1 MKTMKF
7 DNPKYFNSR
16 ELSWIDFD
24 SRVLEEANDSG
35 NPLLER
41 LRFLGITQSNL
52 DEFFNIRVA
61 SLHKMVSVNYEKP
74 DAAGLTPA
82 QQLAGVAKKAHQLV
96 NHQYDLLFD
105 KILPK
110 LKDQSINL
118 LKINQVNDQQMEFLD
133 DYFHQKLYP
142 VLTPLAVDVSRP
154 FPFIANNTLNIAL
167 IITKHGNTSQE
178 SFATVQVPEVFPR
191 VIKLPNADNDFIL
204 LEEVIKYFIGE
215 LFVGYTAHDMACF
228 RVTRDMDIEAD
239 EDTSDLMREIKHELR
254 ERERGQVMRLEI
266 ESGMNNQLRNRL
278 VDEYKLNDDAL
289 YVVRGPIDLT
299 LVNKLIKQVSGHQ
312 DLLFKKFT
320 PYLPKPLQ
328 DETMFEAIS
337 KSDVFVHHPYD
348 SFAPVLNF
356 IDQAANDPDTLAI
369 KMTLYRVSPNSPIIK
384 SLKRAAQN
392 GKQVTA
398 LVELKARF
406 DEANNLHWADELER
420 AGCHVIYGLVG
431 LKVHCKLT
439 LIVRKEADGIKRYM
453 HMGTG
458 NYNDLTAKLY
468 TDMGIFT
475 DNQEMGV
482 DATNIFNMLS
492 GFSEPPYFNELT
504 ISPYGIRNHLME
516 KIDEEIKNVQAGKKG
531 FIQMKMNSL
540 SDTAMIKKLYEASAA
555 GVKINLIVRGICN
568 LRVGIKGVSDNITVH
583 SIVGQLLEHSRI
595 YYFYADGEEKVFLSS
610 ADLMKRNLSRRV
622 ELLFPVLQNDIR
634 EHIIHIFNI
643 MWRDNVKT
651 RQLHPDDTW
660 HHIHH
665 ENKQRLNAQSF
676 LIEHRKK
683 IADKLFNHDF
693 PKVKPKKA
701 NKFTPIRN
709 QNERKH

>member
-1 MKTMKF
+1 MKF
-7 DNPKYFNSR
+7 DNPEYFNSR
-16 ELSWIDFD
+16 ELSWLDFD
-24 SRVLEEANDSG
+24 SRVLDEANDTS

-61 SLHKMVSVNYEKP
+61 SLHKLVSVGYEQP
-74 DAAGLTPA
+74 DAAGLTPE
-82 QQLAGVAKKAHQLV
+82 QQLKGVSKKAHKLV
-96 NHQYDLLFD
+96 DEQYRILFD
-105 KILPK
+105 DLLPK
-110 LKDQSINL
+110 LSDKNIHL
-118 LKINQVNDQQMEFLD
+118 LKIDQLSNRQMDFLD

-167 IITKHGNTSQE
+167 IITKNGQSKQE
-178 SFATVQVPEVFPR
+178 SFATVQVPDVFSR
-191 VIKLPNADNDFIL
+191 VIKLPGADNDFIL
-204 LEEVIKYFIGE
+204 LEEVIKYYAGE
-215 LFVGYTAHDMACF
+215 LFVGYKAHDMACF

-254 ERERGQVMRLEI
+254 QRERGQVMRLEI
-266 ESGMNNQLRNRL
+266 EAKMSHQLRERL
-278 VDEYKLNDDAL
+278 INEYKLNDDAI
-289 YVVRGPIDLT
+289 YVVKGPINLT
-299 LVNKLIKQVSGHQ
+299 MVSKLIKQVSYHKN
-312 DLLFKKFT
+312 LLYPSFT
-320 PYLPKPLQ
+320 PYFPAPLQ
-328 DETMFEAIS
+328 DESMFDAIS

-348 SFAPVLNF
+348 SFQPVLNF
-356 IDQAANDPDTLAI
+356 INQAANDPDTLAI

-431 LKVHCKLT
+431 LKVHSKLT
-439 LIVRKEADGIKRYM
+439 LIVRKEEDGIKRYM

-458 NYNDLTAKLY
+458 NYNDVTAKLY

-475 DNQEMGV
+475 DNQEMGI

-492 GFSEPPYFNELT
+492 GFSEPPYFHKLT
-504 ISPYGIRNHLME
+504 ISPNGIRNYLME
-516 KIDEEIKNVQAGKKG
+516 RIDDEIENVKAGKRG

-540 SDTAMIKKLYEASAA
+540 SDTIIIKKLYEASAA
-555 GVKINLIVRGICN
+555 GVKINLLVRGICN

-583 SIVGQLLEHSRI
+583 SLVGQLLEHSRI

-622 ELLFPVLQNDIR
+622 ELLFPVLQDDIR
-634 EHIIHIFNI
+634 KHIIKIYDI
-643 MWRDNVKT
+643 LWKDNVKT
-651 RQLHPDDTW
+651 RVLQPDDNW
-660 HHIHH
+660 LHVKREGHDP
-665 ENKQRLNAQSF
+665 LNAQSY
-676 LIEHRKK
+676 LISNRKR
-683 IADKLFNHDF
+683 IANVLFNRDF
-693 PKVKPKKA
+693 GTPEKRKTT
-701 NKFTPIRN
+701 KFMPIRN
-709 QNERKH
+709 HNGRKL

>member
-1 MKTMKF
+1 MKF

-16 ELSWIDFD
+16 ELSWLDFD
-24 SRVLEEANDSG
+24 ARVLDEANDTS

-82 QQLAGVAKKAHQLV
+82 QQLSGVAKKAHQLV
-96 NHQYDLLFD
+96 DDQYNILFD
-105 KILPK
+105 KLLPK
-110 LKDQSINL
+110 LAVKNINL
-118 LKINQVNDQQMEFLD
+118 LNINELNNHQMEFLD

-167 IITKHGNTSQE
+167 IITKQGDDQQE
-178 SFATVQVPEVFPR
+178 SFATVQVPEVFSR
-191 VIKLPNADNDFIL
+191 VIKLPGAENDFIL
-204 LEEVIKYFIGE
+204 LEEVIKHFISE
-215 LFVGYTAHDMACF
+215 LFVGYNAHDMACF

-239 EDTSDLMREIKHELR
+239 EDTSDLMREIKNELR
-254 ERERGQVMRLEI
+254 QRERGQVMRLEI
-266 ESGMNNQLRNRL
+266 ESGMTKQLRERL
-278 VDEYKLNDDAL
+278 VDEYHLNDSAL
-289 YVVRGPIDLT
+289 YVVKGPIDLT
-299 LVNKLIKQVSGHQ
+299 LVSKWIKQVTGHA
-312 DLLFKKFT
+312 DLTYKKFT
-320 PYLPKPLQ
+320 PYLPAVLK
-328 DETMFEAIS
+328 ERTMFDAIS
-337 KSDVFVHHPYD
+337 KSDIFVHHPYD
-348 SFAPVLNF
+348 SFQSVLNF

-431 LKVHCKLT
+431 LKVHSKLT
-439 LIVRKEADGIKRYM
+439 LIVRKEEDGIKRYM

-458 NYNDLTAKLY
+458 NYNDVTAKLY

-492 GFSEPPYFNELT
+492 GFSEPPYFHKLT
-504 ISPYGIRNHLME
+504 ISPDGIRNYLME
-516 KIDEEIKNVQAGKKG
+516 RIDDEIENVKAGKKG

-540 SDTAMIKKLYEASAA
+540 SDTIIIKKLYEASAA

-568 LRVGIKGVSDNITVH
+568 LRVGIKGASDNITVH
-583 SIVGQLLEHSRI
+583 SLVGQLLEHSRI
-595 YYFYADGEEKVFLSS
+595 YYFYADGDEKVFLSS

-622 ELLFPVLQNDIR
+622 ELLFPVLQDDIR
-634 EHIIHIFNI
+634 EHIIQIFNI
-643 MWRDNVKT
+643 LWSDNVKT
-651 RQLHPDDTW
+651 RLLQPDDSW
-660 HHIHH
+660 PHIDRKDH
-665 ENKQRLNAQSF
+665 QPLNAQSF
-676 LIEHRKK
+676 LIDNRKE
-683 IADKLFNHDF
+683 IADTLFDKDF
-693 PKVKPKKA
+693 GTPTEKKTT
-701 NKFTPIRN
+701 KFMPIRN
-709 QNERKH
+709 HNEGKI

>member
-1 MKTMKF
+1 MKF
-7 DNPKYFNSR
+7 DNPEYFNSR
-16 ELSWIDFD
+16 ELSWLDFD
-24 SRVLEEANDSG
+24 SRVLDEANDTN

-61 SLHKMVSVNYEKP
+61 SLHKLVAVNYEQP

-82 QQLAGVAKKAHQLV
+82 QQLKGVSKKAHHLVDTQYNILFNELLPQLAKK
-96 NHQYDLLFD
+96 NIHM
-105 KILPK
+105 
-110 LKDQSINL
+110 LKMDQLSNRQI
-118 LKINQVNDQQMEFLD
+118 DFLD

-167 IITKHGNTSQE
+167 IITKKGQNEQE
-178 SFATVQVPEVFPR
+178 SFATVQVPDVFSR
-191 VIKLPNADNDFIL
+191 VIKLPDASNDFIL
-204 LEEVIKYFIGE
+204 LEEVIKHYAGE

-254 ERERGQVMRLEI
+254 QRERGQVMRLEI
-266 ESGMNNQLRNRL
+266 ESSMSNQLRNRL
-278 VDEYKLNDDAL
+278 IKEYQLDDDAI
-289 YVVRGPIDLT
+289 YVVDGPIDLT
-299 LVNKLIKQVSGHQ
+299 LVSKWIKQVQRHNN
-312 DLLFKKFT
+312 LLFDKFT
-320 PYLPKPLQ
+320 PYFPTPLQ
-328 DETMFEAIS
+328 DESMFDAIS

-348 SFAPVLNF
+348 SFQPVLNF

-369 KMTLYRVSPNSPIIK
+369 KMTLYRVSPNSPIIR
-384 SLKRAAQN
+384 SLKHAAQN

-431 LKVHCKLT
+431 LKVHSKLT

-458 NYNDLTAKLY
+458 NYNDVTARLY

-475 DNQEMGV
+475 DNQEMGI

-492 GFSEPPYFNELT
+492 GFSEPPYFHKLT
-504 ISPYGIRNHLME
+504 ISPNGIRNYLME
-516 KIDEEIKNVQAGKKG
+516 RIDDEIENVKAGKKG
-531 FIQMKMNSL
+531 LVKMKMNSL
-540 SDTAMIKKLYEASAA
+540 SDTTIIKKLYEASAA
-555 GVKINLIVRGICN
+555 GVKIDLIVRGICN

-583 SIVGQLLEHSRI
+583 SLVGQLLEHSRI

-622 ELLFPVLQNDIR
+622 ELLFPILQDDIR
-634 EHIIHIFNI
+634 EHIIQIYDI
-643 MWRDNVKT
+643 LWDDNVKT
-651 RQLHPDDTW
+651 RVLQPDDSW
-660 HHIHH
+660 PHIAQNGA
-665 ENKQRLNAQSF
+665 EPLNAQSF
-676 LIEHRKK
+676 LIKNRKR
-683 IADKLFNHDF
+683 IANALFKKDF
-693 PKVKPKKA
+693 GSSAKKKTT
-701 NKFTPIRN
+701 KFMPIRN
-709 QNERKH
+709 HNGRKL